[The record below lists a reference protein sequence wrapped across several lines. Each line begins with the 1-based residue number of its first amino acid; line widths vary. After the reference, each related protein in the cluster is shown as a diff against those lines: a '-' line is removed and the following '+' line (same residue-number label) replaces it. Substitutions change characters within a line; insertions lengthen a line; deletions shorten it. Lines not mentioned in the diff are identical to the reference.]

1 MSLSP
6 LKIEILETM
15 LLNGKPMKAVQIAGE
30 NKKEFPPTMMHLIG
44 LTRMGYT
51 SSPEKGLYKLT
62 ENGKK
67 ALGITII
74 SKDDAKAI
82 LAYAPHDKSFEFYLT
97 VGNPLHV
104 HAHSIQD
111 FANKLNRVDIKSIE
125 FHNNRGDFEAWF
137 RSLGDIELSKKVE
150 ILKEKKLSGENLR
163 TRLHDVVEQ
172 RCQELMTITGQ
183 DTPLV

>member
-44 LTRMGYT
+44 LTRMGYV
-51 SSPEKGLYKLT
+51 SSPEKGLYELT

-67 ALGITII
+67 ALGITATN
-74 SKDDAKAI
+74 KENAKAI

-97 VGNPLHV
+97 VGSPLHI

-111 FANKLNRVDIKSIE
+111 FANKLTRVDIKSIE
-125 FHNNRGDFEAWF
+125 FHSSRGDFEAWF
-137 RSLGDIELSKKVE
+137 KCLGDQELAKKVA
-150 ILKEKKLSGENLR
+150 ILEEKKLSGEELR
-163 TRLHDVVEQ
+163 TKLHDVVEQ
-172 RCQELMTITGQ
+172 RCHELMEMTGQ
-183 DTPLV
+183 TAPSV